1 MNLMFV
7 IPYVPSLVRVRSY
20 QIIRHLKVMG
30 HRIVLATVWTNEIER
45 EELEGIAEFC
55 DEVIAQHIPAFRSI
69 LNCFWAMPTR
79 LPLQA
84 VYSWDFELWKKVRDR
99 VLETGDTA
107 IDAVHIEH
115 LRGSQYAVRLQSLFY
130 SLKRV
135 SPVLVWDSVDCIS
148 HLFRQVSIQSSQ
160 GIKRQI
166 SQFDLKRT
174 ENREGQLVNWFD
186 RVLVTSRKDRDALLK
201 LTSKP
206 LDSNHVE
213 VLPNG
218 VDLDYFRPGD
228 YNSREKASLVVSGK
242 MSYHANVNMVL
253 FLVREVMPLVWKSR
267 SDVKLNIVGKDPA
280 PQILAL
286 GNNSN
291 INVTG
296 TVPSL
301 LPYLQTATVSVAPI
315 QYGAGIQ
322 NKVLEAM
329 ACETPVIGSSIAISA
344 LSVVD
349 GREVLVADTPSEW
362 AKKILEVLSSSEKQ
376 KSLGINGYQYVQTHH
391 RWSEIVNRLE
401 RIYSE
406 KSMQ

>member
-1 MNLMFV
+1 MNLLFV

-20 QIIRHLKVMG
+20 QIIRHLKARG
-30 HRIVLATVWTNEIER
+30 HRIVLATVWINENECKDL
-45 EELEGIAEFC
+45 EEIAEFC
-55 DEVIAQHIPAFRSI
+55 DEVIAQHLPAFRSL
-69 LNCFWAMPTR
+69 LNCFWALPTP

-84 VYSWDFELWKKVRDR
+84 VYSWDDELWKKVLNR
-99 VLETGDTA
+99 VLVSGDTA
-107 IDAVHIEH
+107 IDAVHVEH
-115 LRGSQYAVRLQSLFY
+115 LRGSQYAVRLQNHLKSL
-130 SLKRV
+130 RRDA
-135 SPVLVWDSVDCIS
+135 PVIVWDSVDCIS
-148 HLFRQVSIQSSQ
+148 HLFSQASAQSSQ

-174 ENREGQLVNWFD
+174 EVREGQLVTWFD
-186 RVLVTSRKDRDALLK
+186 RVLVTSHKDRDALLA
-201 LTSKP
+201 LAPKP
-206 LDSNHVE
+206 LDPKHVE

-218 VDLDYFRPGD
+218 VDLEYFKPGD
-228 YNSREKASLVVSGK
+228 LNSREKATLVVSGK

-253 FLVREVMPLVWKSR
+253 FLVRKVMPLVWKSCPE
-267 SDVKLNIVGKDPA
+267 VKLNIVGKDPA

-286 GNNSN
+286 GGIPN

-301 LPYLQTATVSVAPI
+301 LPYLQTATASVAPI

-362 AKKILEVLSSSEKQ
+362 AKKILDILSSTERQ
-376 KSLGINGYQYVQTHH
+376 RSLGYNGYQYVQSTH
-391 RWSEIVNRLE
+391 RWAEIVNRLE
-401 RIYSE
+401 HIYAE
-406 KSMQ
+406 KIL